1 MIDLRSD
8 TVTRPTAAMREAMAR
23 AEVGDAVYDEDPT
36 VNLLQTR
43 VAEMLG
49 MHSALYVPSGSMAN
63 QICLRILT
71 EPGDDVIAGDGAHNW
86 LFEGGAS
93 GALAGA
99 QFTLVGQG
107 GLFDADDV
115 RDAWKPDNHHFP
127 PTRLVSVENTHNRGG
142 GKIWPQA
149 QLDRVKSAARALG
162 LRLHLDGA
170 RLWNA
175 AVATGRPE
183 KELAAGF
190 DTVSVCLSKGLG
202 APVGSLVVCST
213 EALTWKAHRVRK
225 MYGGAMRQAGIIA
238 AGGLYALAH
247 NRERLADD
255 HANARRMAELLGQDP
270 QTVDTNIVM
279 IDVADA
285 AAAVAR
291 AKAEGVL
298 AHAIAPR
305 RVRLVTH
312 LDVDRQACER
322 AAEVLRRAM

>member
-1 MIDLRSD
+1 M
-8 TVTRPTAAMREAMAR
+8 V
-23 AEVGDAVYDEDPT
+23 VGLPG
-36 VNLLQTR
+36 
-43 VAEMLG
+43 VA
-49 MHSALYVPSGSMAN
+49 HV
-63 QICLRILT
+63 
-71 EPGDDVIAGDGAHNW
+71 
-86 LFEGGAS
+86 AS
-93 GALAGA
+93 GVAL
-99 QFTLVGQG
+99 
-107 GLFDADDV
+107 
-115 RDAWKPDNHHFP
+115 
-127 PTRLVSVENTHNRGG
+127 S
-142 GKIWPQA
+142 
-149 QLDRVKSAARALG
+149 
-162 LRLHLDGA
+162 
-170 RLWNA
+170 
-175 AVATGRPE
+175 
-183 KELAAGF
+183 ELADGF